1 MHPVLIEIG
10 PLSIRYYGLMYVV
23 GIITAIFLIRSE
35 VRRKGLPL
43 TDDDQTNL
51 LLLTVFAGIIG
62 ARLYYVVFNW
72 SFYRQFLWEI
82 PAVWRGGLA
91 FHGGVI
97 GGICAV
103 LWFAHRKQI
112 PVLSLTDVLA
122 PPLILGQAFGRF
134 GNFMNGD
141 AHGVPATL
149 FSILPSRLEAYLRS
163 LGYHDFYLPWGLVFS
178 PQSPAGSQ
186 FPAIPLHPT
195 MLYEMAINLGIF
207 VYLWSTRRRPA
218 KDGYTTMRYL
228 LLYSLGRF
236 GVEFLRADS
245 LWFGQFRAAQL
256 VSLALIALSAT
267 LIVVWRLWLPEPPLR
282 KPVKRPV

>member
-10 PLSIRYYGLMYVV
+10 PFSVRYYGLMYVI
-23 GIITAIFLIRSE
+23 GIIAAIFLIRSE

-43 TDDDQTNL
+43 TEDEQTNL

-91 FHGGVI
+91 IHGGVI
-97 GGICAV
+97 GGTCAV
-103 LWFAHRKQI
+103 LWFARRKRI
-112 PVLSLTDVLA
+112 PFLRLADVLA
-122 PPLILGQAFGRF
+122 PPLILGQALGRF

-141 AHGVPATL
+141 AHGVPTT
-149 FSILPSRLEAYLRS
+149 
-163 LGYHDFYLPWGLVFS
+163 LPWGLVFA
-178 PQSPAGSQ
+178 PHTPAGSQ
-186 FPAIPLHPT
+186 FPGTPLHPT

-207 VYLWSTRRRPA
+207 AYLWGTRKRPA

-236 GVEFLRADS
+236 CVEFLRADS
-245 LWFGQFRAAQL
+245 LWFGPFRAAQL
-256 VSLALIALSAT
+256 VSLGLIALSVT
-267 LIVVWRLWLPEPPLR
+267 LIVVWRLWVPDVPAR
-282 KPVKRPV
+282 KAAKRSA

>member
-10 PLSIRYYGLMYVV
+10 PLSIRYYGLMYVL
-23 GIITAIFLIRSE
+23 GILAAIFLIRSE
-35 VRRKGLPL
+35 VRRKSLPL

-72 SFYRQFLWEI
+72 PFYRQFLWEI

-91 FHGGVI
+91 IHGGVI
-97 GGICAV
+97 GGTCAV
-103 LWFAHRKQI
+103 FWFARRKRI
-112 PVLSLTDVLA
+112 PVLRLMDMLA
-122 PPLILGQAFGRF
+122 PPLILGQALGRF

-141 AHGVPATL
+141 AHGGPTT
-149 FSILPSRLEAYLRS
+149 
-163 LGYHDFYLPWGLVFS
+163 LPWGLVFA
-178 PQSPAGSQ
+178 PQTPAGNQ
-186 FPAIPLHPT
+186 FPNIPLHPT
-195 MLYEMAINLGIF
+195 MLYEMVIDLGIF
-207 VYLWSTRRRPA
+207 AYLWMTRKRPA

-245 LWFGQFRAAQL
+245 LWFGPLRAAQL
-256 VSLALIALSAT
+256 VSLALIALSVT
-267 LIVVWRLWLPEPPLR
+267 LIIVWRLWLPEPQSH
-282 KPVKRPV
+282 KPVARHV

>member
-23 GIITAIFLIRSE
+23 GIIAAIFLIRSE

-97 GGICAV
+97 GGTCAV
-103 LWFAHRKQI
+103 LWFARRQQI

-141 AHGVPATL
+141 AHGVPTT
-149 FSILPSRLEAYLRS
+149 
-163 LGYHDFYLPWGLVFS
+163 LPWGIVFA
-178 PQSPAGSQ
+178 PQTPAGSQ

-228 LLYSLGRF
+228 LLYSSGRF

-245 LWFGQFRAAQL
+245 LWFGPFRAAQL
-256 VSLALIALSAT
+256 VSLALIAFSAT
-267 LIVVWRLWLPEPPLR
+267 LILVWRLWLPEPPSR
-282 KPVKRPV
+282 KPAKRPA

>member
-10 PLSIRYYGLMYVV
+10 PISIRYYGLMYVL
-23 GIITAIFLIRSE
+23 GIIIAIFLVRSE
-35 VRRKGLPL
+35 VRRKGLGL
-43 TDDDQTNL
+43 TEDEQTNL
-51 LLLTVFAGIIG
+51 LLGTVLAGIIG

-72 SFYRQFLWEI
+72 SYYRQFPWEI

-91 FHGGVI
+91 IHGGVL
-97 GGICAV
+97 GGLGAV
-103 LWFAHRKQI
+103 FWFARRHALPLLR
-112 PVLSLTDVLA
+112 LTDVLA
-122 PPLILGQAFGRF
+122 PPLILGQALGRF

-141 AHGVPATL
+141 AHGTPTT
-149 FSILPSRLEAYLRS
+149 
-163 LGYHDFYLPWGLVFS
+163 LPWGVVFA
-178 PQSPAGSQ
+178 PNTPAGAQ
-186 FPAIPLHPT
+186 FPNLPLHPT

-245 LWFGQFRAAQL
+245 LWFGPFRAAQL
-256 VSLALIALSAT
+256 VSLVLIVLSAT
-267 LIVVWRLWLPEPPLR
+267 LIVVWQLWRVIPAAS
-282 KPVKRPV
+282 KPSKKMA

>member
-10 PLSIRYYGLMYVV
+10 PLSIRYYGLMYVL
-23 GIITAIFLIRSE
+23 GIVAAIFLIRSE

-72 SFYRQFLWEI
+72 SFYRQFPWEI

-91 FHGGVI
+91 IHGGVI
-97 GGICAV
+97 GGACAV
-103 LWFAHRKQI
+103 YWFAHRQRI
-112 PVLSLTDVLA
+112 PVLRLMDVLA

-141 AHGVPATL
+141 AHGGPTT
-149 FSILPSRLEAYLRS
+149 
-163 LGYHDFYLPWGLVFS
+163 LPWGIVFA
-178 PQSPAGSQ
+178 PQTPAGNQ
-186 FPAIPLHPT
+186 FPNIPLHPT
-195 MLYEMAINLGIF
+195 MLYEMGINLGIF
-207 VYLWSTRRRPA
+207 VYLWTTRKRPA

-245 LWFGQFRAAQL
+245 LWFGSLRAAQL
-256 VSLALIALSAT
+256 VSLVLIALSAT
-267 LIVVWRLWLPEPPLR
+267 LIIVWRLWLPEPHR
-282 KPVKRPV
+282 RMPVKRPA

>member
-10 PLSIRYYGLMYVV
+10 PISIRYYGLMYVL
-23 GIITAIFLIRSE
+23 GIIIAIFLVRSE

-43 TDDDQTNL
+43 SDDDQTNL
-51 LLLTVFAGIIG
+51 LLFTVLAGIIG

-72 SFYRQFLWEI
+72 PYYRQFPWEI

-91 FHGGVI
+91 FHGGAL

-103 LWFAHRKQI
+103 LWFAQRKAI
-112 PVLSLTDVLA
+112 PLLRLTDVLA
-122 PPLILGQAFGRF
+122 PPLILGQALGRF

-141 AHGVPATL
+141 AHGVPT
-149 FSILPSRLEAYLRS
+149 S
-163 LGYHDFYLPWGLVFS
+163 LPWGVVFA
-178 PQSPAGSQ
+178 PNTPAGAE
-186 FPAIPLHPT
+186 FPNIPLHPT

-207 VYLWSTRRRPA
+207 AYLWSTRTRPA

-245 LWFGQFRAAQL
+245 LWFGPFRAAQL
-256 VSLALIALSAT
+256 VSLALIVFSTT
-267 LIVVWRLWLPEPPLR
+267 LIVKWRLWRPTNSVRQPVR
-282 KPVKRPV
+282 KMA

>member
-1 MHPVLIEIG
+1 MHPVLIELG

-23 GIITAIFLIRSE
+23 GIIAAIFLIRSE

-43 TDDDQTNL
+43 TDDEQTNL
-51 LLLTVFAGIIG
+51 ILLTVFAGIIG

-72 SFYRQFLWEI
+72 PFYRQFPWEI
-82 PAVWRGGLA
+82 PALWRGGLA
-91 FHGGVI
+91 IHGGVI

-103 LWFAHRKQI
+103 LWFAPRKHI
-112 PVLSLTDVLA
+112 PVLRLTDVLA
-122 PPLILGQAFGRF
+122 LPLILGQALGRF

-141 AHGVPATL
+141 AHGVPTT
-149 FSILPSRLEAYLRS
+149 
-163 LGYHDFYLPWGLVFS
+163 LPWGVIFS
-178 PQSPAGSQ
+178 PQTPAGHQ
-186 FPAIPLHPT
+186 FPGIPLHPT

-207 VYLWSTRRRPA
+207 VYLWMTRTRPA

-245 LWFGQFRAAQL
+245 LWLGPFRAAQL

-267 LIVVWRLWLPEPPLR
+267 LIVVWRLWLPAVPTRQPARRLG
-282 KPVKRPV
+282 

>member
-10 PLSIRYYGLMYVV
+10 PFSIRYYGLMYVL
-23 GIITAIFLIRSE
+23 GIIIAIFLVRSE
-35 VRRKGLPL
+35 VRRKRLPL
-43 TDDDQTNL
+43 SEDEQMNL
-51 LLLTVFAGIIG
+51 LLFTVLAGIIG

-72 SFYRQFLWEI
+72 PYYRQFPWEI

-91 FHGGVI
+91 IHGGVL

-103 LWFAHRKQI
+103 LWFARRKTI
-112 PVLSLTDVLA
+112 PLLRLTDVVA
-122 PPLILGQAFGRF
+122 PPLILGQALGRF

-141 AHGVPATL
+141 AHGVPTT
-149 FSILPSRLEAYLRS
+149 
-163 LGYHDFYLPWGLVFS
+163 LPWGVVFA
-178 PQSPAGSQ
+178 PGTPAGAQ
-186 FPAIPLHPT
+186 FPNIPLHPT

-207 VYLWSTRRRPA
+207 AYLWSTRKRPA

-245 LWFGQFRAAQL
+245 LWFGPFRTAQL
-256 VSLALIALSAT
+256 VSLVLIVLSAT
-267 LIVVWRLWLPEPPLR
+267 LMVVWQLWRANPTARTPAKK
-282 KPVKRPV
+282 KP

>member
-10 PLSIRYYGLMYVV
+10 PLSIRYYGLMYVI
-23 GIITAIFLIRSE
+23 GIVVAIFLIRSE
-35 VRRKGLPL
+35 VRRKQLPL

-51 LLLTVFAGIIG
+51 LLCTVLAGIVG

-72 SFYRQFLWEI
+72 PFYRQFPWEI

-91 FHGGVI
+91 FHGGAI
-97 GGICAV
+97 GGALAV
-103 LWFAHRKQI
+103 FWFARRQRI
-112 PVLSLTDVLA
+112 PFLRLTDVLA

-141 AHGVPATL
+141 AHGVPTT
-149 FSILPSRLEAYLRS
+149 
-163 LGYHDFYLPWGLVFS
+163 LPWGLVFA
-178 PQSPAGSQ
+178 PGTPAGNQ
-186 FPAIPLHPT
+186 FPGVPLHPT

-207 VYLWSTRRRPA
+207 IYLWSTRRRPA

-245 LWFGQFRAAQL
+245 LWFGPFRAAQL
-256 VSLALIALSAT
+256 VSLGLVAFCLT
-267 LIVVWRLWLPEPPLR
+267 LIVAWRLWLPERPPR
-282 KPVKRPV
+282 SPTRRPV

>member
-10 PLSIRYYGLMYVV
+10 PISLRYYGLMYVL
-23 GIITAIFLIRSE
+23 GIIIAIFLVRSE

-43 TDDDQTNL
+43 SDDDQTNL
-51 LLLTVFAGIIG
+51 LLFTVLAGIIG

-72 SFYRQFLWEI
+72 PYYRQFPWEI

-91 FHGGVI
+91 FHGGAL
-97 GGICAV
+97 GGLCAV
-103 LWFAHRKQI
+103 LWFAHRKAI
-112 PVLSLTDVLA
+112 PLLRLTDVLA
-122 PPLILGQAFGRF
+122 PPLILGQALGRF

-141 AHGVPATL
+141 AHGVPT
-149 FSILPSRLEAYLRS
+149 S
-163 LGYHDFYLPWGLVFS
+163 LPWGVVFA
-178 PQSPAGSQ
+178 PNTPAGAE
-186 FPAIPLHPT
+186 FPNIPLHPT

-207 VYLWSTRRRPA
+207 AYLWSTQTRPA

-245 LWFGQFRAAQL
+245 LWFGPFRAAQL
-256 VSLALIALSAT
+256 VSLALIVFSTT
-267 LIVVWRLWLPEPPLR
+267 LIVKWRLWQPTTSAR
-282 KPVKRPV
+282 QPVKKMA

>member
-10 PLSIRYYGLMYVV
+10 PLSIRYYGLMYVL
-23 GIITAIFLIRSE
+23 GIIAAIFLIRSE

-51 LLLTVFAGIIG
+51 LLLTVFAGVIG

-72 SFYRQFLWEI
+72 SFYGQFPWEI

-91 FHGGVI
+91 IHGGMI
-97 GGICAV
+97 GGTCAV

-112 PVLSLTDVLA
+112 PFLRLTDVLVL
-122 PPLILGQAFGRF
+122 PLILGQALGRF

-141 AHGVPATL
+141 AHGVPT
-149 FSILPSRLEAYLRS
+149 S
-163 LGYHDFYLPWGLVFS
+163 LPWGVVFA
-178 PQSPAGSQ
+178 PQTPAGSQ
-186 FPAIPLHPT
+186 FPGIPLHPT

-207 VYLWSTRRRPA
+207 MYLWSTRRRLA
-218 KDGYTTMRYL
+218 KDGYTTMCYL
-228 LLYSLGRF
+228 LLYSLGRC

-245 LWFGQFRAAQL
+245 LWLGPFRAAQL
-256 VSLALIALSAT
+256 VSMTLIVLSAT
-267 LIVVWRLWLPEPPLR
+267 LIIVWRLWHPETPLP
-282 KPVKRPV
+282 KRAKRHT